1 MGLEDTRGT
10 PKTIDIPF
18 EIAFFVKVDVKL
30 APSKL
35 VKKFNFGISV
45 LTLHLSYLWYLF
57 SYITLCSR

>member
-18 EIAFFVKVDVKL
+18 EIAFFIKVDVKL

-35 VKKFNFGISV
+35 VKNLISEF
-45 LTLHLSYLWYLF
+45 LF
-57 SYITLCSR
+57 

>member
-1 MGLEDTRGT
+1 MLYMGLEDTRGT

-35 VKKFNFGISV
+35 VKNLISEF
-45 LTLHLSYLWYLF
+45 LF
-57 SYITLCSR
+57 